1 MFLLT
6 CTKVAL
12 RSADLTCYCF
22 AQVSRVSVSAYIR
35 GANLC
40 LSQNRRNRFL
50 DGIGRFRDTE
60 MLQHHGAGPD
70 VPAGV
75 GAAFP
80 SDIRRLAVDRLK
92 HRRVFVLR
100 IKICRTSDAHRA
112 DTGGLA
118 PVSERLE
125 TSGG

>member
-70 VPAGV
+70 LPDGI
-75 GAAFP
+75 GDAFP
-80 SDIRRLAVDRLK
+80 SDIRRRAVDRPK
-92 HRRVFVLR
+92 HRRAFTLS
-100 IKICRTSDAHRA
+100 IKICRRSDADRA
-112 DTGGLA
+112 DNGGTRTRA
-118 PVSERLE
+118 
-125 TSGG
+125 